1 MLKDTLRWLV
11 VGGVI
16 GLPIILPFIVSASMF
31 FPYITGKNFTF
42 RIVVEILFA
51 SWVLLALLDAR
62 YRPRFSWILA
72 SLVFFVAIVGMAAF
86 LGENPFKSFWS
97 NFERMEGY
105 IAILHLFA
113 YFIVASTVLN
123 TEKLWNVFWYS
134 TLGASVIVIATAL
147 DPVLRVLPDITSIPR
162 IDARF
167 GNPIYLAVYSLFH
180 AFIALVLMARWR
192 GTHWHQALLGVVAL
206 LHVIVMVLT
215 LTRGTVLGFVG
226 GALVTALLIAI
237 LERERKVLRS
247 VAIGAL
253 LTVVA
258 IVGTLFVL
266 KDTEWAK
273 DTPVV
278 NRFTQISLTSGTVNA
293 RFMNWGMAWEGVKER
308 PILGWGQDNYEYV
321 FSKHYDPY
329 MYGEEPWFDRTHN
342 VIFDWL
348 IAAGFAG
355 LIAYLLLPLSV
366 LTHLWVLNP
375 RENKWSWRSL
385 ASIEAI
391 RALVRKRDH
400 TFGATERALWTGLIV
415 AYFLH
420 NLAVFDNIISYIL
433 FFSLLAYVH
442 WRVSDRREP
451 ILGDIV
457 VRKETV
463 VAVIL
468 PITLVV
474 AGLVIYYVNVPGI
487 RTSQTL
493 ISALIPQQ
501 QLPNGQ
507 VVQNTPEMILE
518 AYRRALAFDQLG
530 RQEVRE
536 QLAQMAANMQRNEN
550 VDPETR
556 QAFRELALTEMRR
569 EIDRNPNSA
578 RLWLFMGTLYANTGS
593 LDDAERAF
601 RRAVELTPRKQSAIF
616 QLGEVRLVQGDAEE
630 AYELFRQA
638 FELAPEYDE
647 ARRLYALLLIRTG
660 RDREAVDLLTERF
673 GTAAIDDD
681 RLIREWASVNRYDV
695 VAEALERRIENN
707 PADIQQRVSLSA
719 AYRELGRTEEAI
731 ALLEAVIEEY
741 PEHTAQIE
749 EFIKGLRGW

>member
-16 GLPIILPFIVSASMF
+16 ALPIILPFIVSASMF

-42 RIVVEILFA
+42 RIVVEILLA
-51 SWVLLALLDAR
+51 AWILLALLDAR

-72 SLVFFVAIVGMAAF
+72 SLVLFVAVVGMAF
-86 LGENPFKSFWS
+86 LLGANPFKSFWS

-105 IAILHLFA
+105 ITILHLFA
-113 YFIVASTVLN
+113 YFIVASTILN
-123 TEKLWNVFWYS
+123 TEKLWNIFWYS
-134 TLGASVIVIATAL
+134 TLGASVLVIFTAL
-147 DPVLRVLPDITSIPR
+147 DPVFKVLPDVTSIPR

-180 AFIALVLMARWR
+180 IFIALVLMARWR
-192 GTHWHQALLGVVAL
+192 GTHWHQVILGVVAFF
-206 LHVIVMVLT
+206 HVIVMVLT

-226 GALVTALLIAI
+226 GALVTAFLIAV
-237 LERERKVLRS
+237 LERERKILRA
-247 VAIGAL
+247 VAIGSL
-253 LTVVA
+253 LAVVA
-258 IVGTLFVL
+258 IVGTLYAI
-266 KDTEWAK
+266 KDTDWAK
-273 DTPVV
+273 DTPVI

-308 PILGWGQDNYEYV
+308 PVLGWGQDNYEYV

-366 LTHLWVLNP
+366 LMHLWVLNP
-375 RENKWSWRSL
+375 RENRWSLRSL
-385 ASIEAI
+385 ISIEAI

-415 AYFLH
+415 AYLLH
-420 NLAVFDNIISYIL
+420 NLAVFDNIISYTL
-433 FFSLLAYVH
+433 FFSLLAYIH
-442 WRVSDRREP
+442 WRVSDKREP
-451 ILGDIV
+451 MFGDLA

-463 VAVIL
+463 MAVVL
-468 PITLVV
+468 PIVIVVTGLLV
-474 AGLVIYYVNVPGI
+474 YYVNVPGI

-507 VVQNTPEMILE
+507 VVQNSPEMILE
-518 AYRRALAFDQLG
+518 AYKRALAFDQLG

-536 QLAQMAANMQRNEN
+536 QLAQMAANMQRAEN
-550 VDPETR
+550 VEEGTR
-556 QAFRELALTEMRR
+556 QAFRELALTEMQR
-569 EIDRNPNSA
+569 EIERNPDSA
-578 RLWLFMGTLYANTGS
+578 RLWLFMGTLHANTGA
-593 LDDAERAF
+593 LDDAEQAF

-616 QLGEVRLVQGDAEE
+616 QLGEVRLIQGDTEE

-660 RDREAVDLLTERF
+660 RDKEAVDLLTERF
-673 GTAAIDDD
+673 GTAGVDDD
-681 RLIREWASVNRYDV
+681 RLIREWANVGRYDV
-695 VAEALERRIENN
+695 VADALERRVAND
-707 PADIQQRVSLSA
+707 PTDIQQRVSLAA
-719 AYRELGRTEEAI
+719 AYRELGRRDEAI
-731 ALLEAVIEEY
+731 AILEEVIAENPEYSEQLEA
-741 PEHTAQIE
+741 
-749 EFIKGLRGW
+749 FIKEVRG